1 MHYSKQPMSATRVN
15 SLNSSELRHLWSVVE
30 GTQTSILLGAD
41 DADLIQQLMRQ
52 IEFTGLFTSDQ
63 INMFNAYL
71 RSRVLLIRDLAS
83 ARTA

>member
-1 MHYSKQPMSATRVN
+1 MHYTQQPMSTTRVN

-30 GTQTSILLGAD
+30 GTQTSILLGAN

-52 IEFTGLFTSDQ
+52 IEYTGLFTSDQ

-83 ARTA
+83 ARPA

>member
-1 MHYSKQPMSATRVN
+1 MHCPKQSISTTPAN

-30 GTQTSILLGAD
+30 GTQTSILLGSN

-52 IEFTGLFTSDQ
+52 IEFTGLFSSDQ
-63 INMFNAYL
+63 INMFKAYL

-83 ARTA
+83 ARAA